1 LQDTLQSANR
11 DEDQLV
17 RMLTDM
23 QMKDYSRADTEDLTS
38 PVVKRSG
45 ADMGL
50 RKVISYLQSGMLCP
64 VYGLRFPP
72 DHQRRYHNHLDWR
85 ASQAREE
92 SNNPVRNRSWY
103 KPQINWVTYHEMQRA
118 EKPKPKQA
126 PKIDLTD
133 DKVDLTD
140 NKKGGSDDDDDDD
153 DIILVNSTP
162 GKKTKSKPSMIHMEN
177 TGNNDDNEESLFVP
191 DTPTPSRIFRQ
202 FSKKELRR
210 LSSTASNTADNNEV
224 PLSVLNQL
232 ESQYCAIS
240 NEPFETYY
248 NEKEEEWYAKDC
260 VILEGKAYHLKNL
273 KDKSLLLT
281 NEDEEEE
288 NEMENGNENND
299 NTGDGDKQGNSGN
312 TTNSEDNSNNK
323 ENISDNPE
331 QPMKSAKLDDGTQLV
346 TKSGEET
353 DMKRKIPNL
362 GITEPVEEAIMP
374 LNIPIDEVPIDIPI
388 DEDSD

>member
-1 LQDTLQSANR
+1 
-11 DEDQLV
+11 
-17 RMLTDM
+17 
-23 QMKDYSRADTEDLTS
+23 
-38 PVVKRSG
+38 
-45 ADMGL
+45 MG
-50 RKVISYLQSGMLCP
+50 
-64 VYGLRFPP
+64 
-72 DHQRRYHNHLDWR
+72 
-85 ASQAREE
+85 
-92 SNNPVRNRSWY
+92 
-103 KPQINWVTYHEMQRA
+103 
-118 EKPKPKQA
+118 
-126 PKIDLTD
+126 
-133 DKVDLTD
+133 
-140 NKKGGSDDDDDDD
+140 
-153 DIILVNSTP
+153 
-162 GKKTKSKPSMIHMEN
+162 HMEN

-312 TTNSEDNSNNK
+312 TTNSEDDSNNK